1 MAARA
6 RAFVTPRYGLPTMLD
21 RMEDVFRRALAD
33 SRR

>member
-1 MAARA
+1 M
-6 RAFVTPRYGLPTMLD
+6 PRYGLPTMLD